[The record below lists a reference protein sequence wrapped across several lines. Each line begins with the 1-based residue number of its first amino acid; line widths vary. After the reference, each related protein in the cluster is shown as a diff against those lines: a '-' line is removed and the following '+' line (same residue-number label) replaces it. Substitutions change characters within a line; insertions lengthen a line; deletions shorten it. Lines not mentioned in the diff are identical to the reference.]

1 MVGGIGGWLV
11 VLWAFKQVIPGS
23 SPVESNIIVFDQY
36 FVQYFFGTFIEN
48 GQYFY
53 WKLSKF
59 NSYHATGPS
68 YSYENRVWLPDLYSH
83 SVEF

>member
-48 GQYFY
+48 CQYFY
-53 WKLSKF
+53 
-59 NSYHATGPS
+59 
-68 YSYENRVWLPDLYSH
+68 
-83 SVEF
+83 